1 MEKVRI
7 LEVKQSVFANNDAQA
22 EKLREEL
29 KQKGIYLLNLMSS
42 RKRQNHHPDP
52 AD

>member
-1 MEKVRI
+1 MLLEKVRI

-42 RKRQNHHPDP
+42 PEIGRAHV
-52 AD
+52 